1 MKVKVISILE
11 DNYMYLVIE
20 EQSKQAVAVDPAVPH
35 RVRSP
40 LCFWKICILEPGIKQ
55 ISLVVSFQ
63 MTTFCISEIFS
74 DNWLH
79 IFFVLQL
86 LEIVKREGLSLTAV
100 LTTHHHWWDFF
111 KTSTVNFCQTN
122 HRLAPQGPR
131 SGEWGSAKGGPGA
144 EGVRGRW
151 SNRRSDR

>member
-35 RVRSP
+35 RVRFP
-40 LCFWKICILEPGIKQ
+40 LYFWKICILEPGIKR

-63 MTTFCISEIFS
+63 MMIFCISEIFS
-74 DNWLH
+74 HNLLH
-79 IFFVLQL
+79 LFFFLKL

-100 LTTHHHWWDFF
+100 LTTHHHW
-111 KTSTVNFCQTN
+111 
-122 HRLAPQGPR
+122 
-131 SGEWGSAKGGPGA
+131 
-144 EGVRGRW
+144 
-151 SNRRSDR
+151 